1 MNEPEPIQPETS
13 SEANPLA
20 WLADEL
26 ATRDQ
31 AHLRRRLRV
40 REISPEFD
48 FSSNDYLGLRRDL
61 RLHQAGLQAVARC
74 GAGAGSSPAVSGWGA
89 VHQALAETIARWKG
103 AEAALVFS
111 SGYVANQSTVAALVA
126 AGDAVYA
133 DRLSHACL
141 VDGARLAGASLR
153 VFPHNDVAKLQRV
166 LERDQ
171 GRFRRRLIVT
181 ESLFSMDGDTAP
193 LVELAQV
200 AREHQ
205 AMLLID
211 EAHGTGLFGDHGQG
225 QVEAAGLADWPGL
238 VRLGTLSKAVGVQG
252 GYVVGAQNL
261 MDWLVQSARGWIYST
276 AISPYLAG
284 AAACSIEII
293 QAEGWRREQVLTQA
307 ALMRQLLTRQG
318 WQVPAGQG
326 PIVPVI
332 VGHVEAAL
340 NVGQGLEEQGFAVGV
355 IRPPTVPAGTARL
368 RLSLHAGHTAEDVQR
383 LADALA
389 KVGPNRIN

>member
-1 MNEPEPIQPETS
+1 MTEPEPVED
-13 SEANPLA
+13 EHANPLA
-20 WLADEL
+20 WLAGEL
-26 ATRDQ
+26 AARDQ

-40 REISPEFD
+40 RDFLPRQD
-48 FSSNDYLGLRRDL
+48 FSSNDYLALRRDP
-61 RLHQAGLQAVARC
+61 RLHEAGLQAAARC

-89 VHQALAETIARWKG
+89 AHQALAETIARWKG
-103 AEAALVFS
+103 AQAALVFT

-141 VDGARLAGASLR
+141 VDGARLAGASHR
-153 VFPHNDVAKLQRV
+153 VFPHNDVAKLQRI

-193 LVELAQV
+193 LVELAQI

-225 QVEAAGLADWPGL
+225 LVEAAGLADWPGL

-252 GYVVGAQNL
+252 GYVVGSQEL
-261 MDWLVQSARGWIYST
+261 IDWLVQSARGWIYST

-284 AAACSIEII
+284 AAACSIGII
-293 QAEGWRREQVLTQA
+293 QAEGWRREQVLTTA
-307 ALMRQLLTRQG
+307 TLLRQLLTRQG

-332 VGHVEAAL
+332 VGDAQAAL
-340 NVGQGLEEQGFAVGV
+340 AVGQSLEEQGFAVGV

-368 RLSLHAGHTAEDVQR
+368 RISLNAAHTAEDVQR

-389 KVGPNRIN
+389 KAAPNCVK